1 MRLRRRRVPA
11 LNQVSATDCGP
22 TCLTMVLRYHGQRRS
37 QAEVRRHCD
46 TGRDGITAR
55 DLRAAARFFGL
66 TAQNRRRPAHELRD
80 EAMPLIA
87 HWRDNHFVVVE
98 QVRRGGVSIVDPAAG
113 RRRLTGAEFE
123 DGYQGAFIEL
133 TPDPTAAHRPPAPTA
148 TLTGYVR
155 GLVGAAPRLLALVL
169 AATLLLQVAGLVPA
183 ALTKLILDV
192 VLPRHLSGVMPMLLA
207 GLVTIAVTQGV
218 VLWLRGTAVT
228 VLQARIDEGLVAA
241 FVRHMLS
248 LPYAFFQ
255 QRLSGDLLARLSSNL
270 AIREIVTNRLLSTV
284 LDGGLVVVYLVVLL
298 AISPLFALITVAA
311 TLLRIL
317 FLARTYRPLR
327 ELLSRELMARG
338 ETQGQVAQTINGIA
352 TVKAQGAEQSV
363 FDHWRLL
370 FGRQLRLS
378 VRHGRLRAVV
388 DSGVSFLSTLTSL
401 GLLWLAGRQVLAG
414 SMTVGTALALVSVA
428 GAFLAPASSL
438 VDSVE
443 QLQSLQAEF
452 GRVQDVVDAAPE
464 QRSDGTRR
472 PVGAGT
478 TIALRD
484 VSFRYGPGSPYAV
497 QGVDLVVEEGQKVAL
512 VGRTGAGKST
522 LGKLILG
529 LYPPTDG
536 RILFDGHPLD
546 EYDLSALRRR
556 FGVVL
561 QESFIFSG
569 TIHSNIAFNDPD
581 LPPAAVQEAAR
592 LACLDDDI
600 AGMPMG
606 YRTFVGEAGNA
617 LSGGQRQRLALA
629 RALVGHPAVLLLDE
643 ATSHLDAE
651 TERRVDANLDAL
663 RCTRIIIAHRLST
676 VRTADQILVLDQGR
690 VVERGNHGELIRQ
703 DGFYAR
709 LVVGQLVPEPTP
721 SSLPAPHREPAVLL
735 GGPERNGQELGDHW
749 WRGVPE
755 PEQ

>member
-1 MRLRRRRVPA
+1 MPA

-37 QAEVRRHCD
+37 QSEVRRHCD
-46 TGRDGITAR
+46 TGRDGISAR

-66 TAQNRRRPAHELRD
+66 TAQHRRRPAAELRD

-98 QVRRGGVSIVDPAAG
+98 RVRRGSVSIVDPAAG
-113 RRRLTGAEFE
+113 RRRLTESEFA
-123 DGYQGAFIEL
+123 DSYQGAFIEL
-133 TPDPTAAHRPPAPTA
+133 APDPTAADQPAVPTA

-155 GLVGAAPRLLALVL
+155 GLLGAAPRLLALVL

-183 ALTKLILDV
+183 AMTKLILDV
-192 VLPRHLSGVMPMLLA
+192 VLPHHLSGVMPILLV

-284 LDGGLVVVYLVVLL
+284 LDGGLVVVYLIVLL
-298 AISPLFALITVAA
+298 AISPVFALITVAA

-317 FLARTYRPLR
+317 FLARTFRPLR

-378 VRHGRLRAVV
+378 VRHGKLRAVV
-388 DSGVSFLSTLTSL
+388 DAGVSFLSTLTSL
-401 GLLWLAGRQVLAG
+401 GLLWLAGWQVLAG

-464 QRSDGTRR
+464 QRPEATRR
-472 PVGAGT
+472 TVGAGT
-478 TIALRD
+478 TIALHD
-484 VSFRYGPGSPYAV
+484 VSFRYGPGSPPAV
-497 QGVDLVVEEGQKVAL
+497 DSVDLVIEQGQKVAL

-522 LGKLILG
+522 LGKLVLG

-569 TIHSNIAFNDPD
+569 TVHSNIAFNDPE
-581 LPPAAVQEAAR
+581 LPSEAIQEAAR
-592 LACLDDDI
+592 LACLEDDI

-629 RALVGHPAVLLLDE
+629 RALAGRPAVLLLDE

-651 TERRVDANLDAL
+651 TERRVDASLDAL

-690 VVERGNHGELIRQ
+690 VVERGNHTELLRQ
-703 DGFYAR
+703 DGYYAR
-709 LVVGQLVPEPTP
+709 LIIGQLVPE
-721 SSLPAPHREPAVLL
+721 SAVA
-735 GGPERNGQELGDHW
+735 
-749 WRGVPE
+749 
-755 PEQ
+755 